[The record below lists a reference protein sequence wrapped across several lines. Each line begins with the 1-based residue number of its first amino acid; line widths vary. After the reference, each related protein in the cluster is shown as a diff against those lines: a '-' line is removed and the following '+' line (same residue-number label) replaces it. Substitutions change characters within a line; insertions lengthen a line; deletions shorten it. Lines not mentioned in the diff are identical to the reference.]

1 MQTGQL
7 KRSLNLWHI
16 VLLGV
21 GYMTPMVV
29 FDTFGIVSEKTGG
42 HVPTAYVIALIAM
55 LFTAASYGKMVKVYP
70 QAGSA
75 YTYTQKTIN
84 PHLGFLV
91 GWSSMLDY
99 LFLPMVNAVLTKIY
113 LTALF
118 PEVSPWIWVV
128 AFVLLMTVINLFN
141 VNFAANFN
149 SFLVFFQMLVIIIF
163 VALVVKGVMGG
174 EGTGEVFS
182 IQPFIGSHMEMSTL
196 IAGATILCFSFL
208 GFDAVTTLSEET
220 PNPTKTIPRAIF
232 LTAFIGGVLFV
243 TAAFFTQLF
252 FPDVSRFADP
262 EAASPEI
269 ALYVGGKLFQ
279 AFFLAGTLSGTLAS
293 GLASHAS
300 VSRLLYVM
308 GRDQM
313 IPKKLFGF
321 IHPTYKTPFY
331 NVIFVGATSL
341 VALFL
346 DLVTAASLINFGALI
361 AFTFVNICVIIHA
374 IRNKSF
380 RSVKGFLSNILSPVI
395 GAASVFIL
403 WLNLEMSSL
412 ILGVVWAV
420 IGIGYLLYRTK
431 LFTNSP
437 PQFQFEK
444 AQNI

>member
-1 MQTGQL
+1 MQTGNL

-42 HVPTAYVIALIAM
+42 HVPTAYIIALLAM
-55 LFTAASYGKMVKVYP
+55 LFTAASYGKMVKIYP
-70 QAGSA
+70 QAGSS
-75 YTYTQKTIN
+75 YTYTQKTIS

-91 GWSSMLDY
+91 GWSSLLDY
-99 LFLPMVNAVLTKIY
+99 LFLPMVNGILTKIY

-118 PEVSPWIWVV
+118 PEVYPWIWVV

-149 SFLVFFQMLVIIIF
+149 SFLVFFQMLVIVIF
-163 VALVVKGVMGG
+163 GALVIKGVMGG
-174 EGTGEVFS
+174 EGTGEVLS
-182 IQPFIGSHMEMSTL
+182 VQPFIGPHMEISTL
-196 IAGATILCFSFL
+196 ITGATILCFSFL

-220 PNPTKTIPRAIF
+220 PNPSKTVPRAIF
-232 LTAFIGGVLFV
+232 LTALIGGVLFV
-243 TAAFFTQLF
+243 TASFFTQLF
-252 FPDVSRFADP
+252 FPDVSRFSDP

-269 ALYVGGKLFQ
+269 ALFVGGKLFQ
-279 AFFLAGTLSGTLAS
+279 AFFLAGTLCGTLAS

-321 IHPTYKTPFY
+321 VHPKYNTPFF
-331 NVIFVGATSL
+331 NVIFVGSISL

-346 DLVTAASLINFGALI
+346 DLVTATSLINFGALI
-361 AFTFVNICVIIHA
+361 AFTFVNICVIVHS

-380 RSVKGFLSNILSPVI
+380 RTIRGFLSTILSPVL

-412 ILGVVWAV
+412 ILGIVWAV

-431 LFTNSP
+431 WFTESP
-437 PQFQFEK
+437 PLFQFEK
-444 AQNI
+444 AQ